1 MGWRVL
7 VVTALLALAP
17 LTSVPAAAV
26 PPPPPNPSDDE
37 LNASRDQAT
46 AAAAEAGRLAGLV
59 ARTEGDIQRLQD
71 RMELQMELANKA
83 AVDLQVAQSDAAAAQ
98 AAATSAQS
106 ELDAAGQAVEAAE
119 GDAAA
124 FAAASFRQGSVLG
137 SMTALLDAGSP
148 TDLLGR
154 RELLD
159 QMSGSV
165 LNAVD
170 RLHAQRIRQANLTSE
185 AGAARDN
192 AAITQT
198 RAEQAKA
205 TADQAAV
212 EADQALGAGQAE
224 LAVLQG
230 RLEQQQSDY
239 ASALAAVDGLQQ
251 QREQFQ
257 QWLAQKQAEEEAA
270 RRAAEEAARKAA
282 EEAARQAAERAA
294 AEEAARQ
301 ATERAAAEEAA
312 RQAAEEAA
320 RQVAERAAAEEA
332 ARIAEEQAT
341 TARAAQ
347 VALTAEPFYATCDAA
362 RAAGRGPITTDE
374 PGYRPEL
381 DPNDNGIACE
391 GPANPPASAAPAPA
405 PVQDS
410 GRTSDRGQRVVDA
423 ALRWLGTTYAWGGG
437 NASGPTLGIR
447 DGGVADR
454 FGDYKKIGF
463 DCSGLTLNA
472 WAQVG
477 VSLPHYSAYQYAGQP
492 KIGRDELQAGDL
504 VFWAYNTS
512 DPTTIHHVAIWMGNG
527 RIVEARN
534 SGTVVKVS
542 SMNWDGY
549 IGAVRPGG

>member
-282 EEAARQAAERAA
+282 EEAARQAAE
-294 AEEAARQ
+294 
-301 ATERAAAEEAA
+301 
-312 RQAAEEAA
+312 EAA

-527 RIVEARN
+527 QIVEARN

-542 SMNWDGY
+542 PMNWDGY

>member
-7 VVTALLALAP
+7 VVTAVLALAP

-59 ARTEGDIQRLQD
+59 ARTEGDIQQLQD

-83 AVDLQVAQSDAAAAQ
+83 AVDLQVAQSDAAAAR
-98 AAATSAQS
+98 AAVTSAQS
-106 ELDAAGQAVEAAE
+106 ELDAAGRAVEAAE

-148 TDLLGR
+148 TELLGR

-192 AAITQT
+192 ATITQT

-205 TADQAAV
+205 AADQAAV
-212 EADQALGAGQAE
+212 DADQALGAGQAE
-224 LAVLQG
+224 LTVLQG
-230 RLEQQQSDY
+230 RLDQQQSDY
-239 ASALAAVDGLQQ
+239 AAALAAVDGLQQ

-301 ATERAAAEEAA
+301 ATERAAAEEAV
-312 RQAAEEAA
+312 RQA
-320 RQVAERAAAEEA
+320 AERAAAEEA
-332 ARIAEEQAT
+332 RIVEEQAT

-362 RAAGRGPITTDE
+362 RAAGRGPISTDD
-374 PGYRPEL
+374 PGYRSEL
-381 DPNDNGIACE
+381 DPNGNGIACE
-391 GPANPPASAAPAPA
+391 GPTNPPASVAPAPA

-477 VSLPHYSAYQYAGQP
+477 VSLPHYSAYQFAGQP

-527 RIVEARN
+527 QIVEARN

-542 SMNWDGY
+542 SMDWDGY

>member
-1 MGWRVL
+1 MSWRLLAVA
-7 VVTALLALAP
+7 ALLAL
-17 LTSVPAAAV
+17 TVPVGTMPMGVV
-26 PPPPPNPSDDE
+26 PPPPPNPSDDD
-37 LNASRDQAT
+37 LSASRDQAT

-59 ARTEGDIQRLQD
+59 ARTEGDIRRLQD

-83 AVDLQVAQSDAAAAQ
+83 AVDLQVAQSDAGAAR

-106 ELDAAGQAVEAAE
+106 ELDAAGLAVEAADR
-119 GDAAA
+119 DAAA

-137 SMTALLDAGSP
+137 SMSALLDAGSP

-170 RLHAQRIRQANLTSE
+170 RLHAERVRQANLTSE

-192 AAITQT
+192 AAVTQT

-205 TADQAAV
+205 AADQAAA
-212 EADQALGAGQAE
+212 EADQALRAGQAE
-224 LAVLQG
+224 LVVLQG
-230 RLEQQQSDY
+230 RLDQQQADY
-239 ASALAAVDGLQQ
+239 AAALAAADGLQQ

-257 QWLAQKQAEEEAA
+257 QWLAQKKAEEEAA
-270 RRAAEEAARKAA
+270 RRAAEEAARQAAARATAEEAARRAA
-282 EEAARQAAERAA
+282 EEAARQL
-294 AEEAARQ
+294 
-301 ATERAAAEEAA
+301 
-312 RQAAEEAA
+312 
-320 RQVAERAAAEEA
+320 AERAAAEEA
-332 ARIAEEQAT
+332 ARIAEEQAARIAEEQAA

-362 RAAGRGPITTDE
+362 RAAGRGPIATDE

-381 DPNDNGIACE
+381 DPNGNGIACE
-391 GPANPPASAAPAPA
+391 GRANPPAAAAPAPA
-405 PVQDS
+405 SVGDD
-410 GRTSDRGQRVVDA
+410 GRTSERGQRVVDA
-423 ALRWLGTTYAWGGG
+423 ALRWRGTTYAWGGG

-463 DCSGLTLNA
+463 DCSGLTLHA

-492 KIGRDELQAGDL
+492 KIGRGQLQAGDL

-527 RIVEARN
+527 QIVEARN

-542 SMNWDGY
+542 SMDWDGY

>member
-7 VVTALLALAP
+7 VVTAVLALAP

-59 ARTEGDIQRLQD
+59 ARTEGDIQQLQD

-83 AVDLQVAQSDAAAAQ
+83 AVDLQVAQSDAAAAR

-106 ELDAAGQAVEAAE
+106 ELDAAGRAVEAAE

-148 TDLLGR
+148 TELLGR

-192 AAITQT
+192 ATITQT

-205 TADQAAV
+205 AADQAAV
-212 EADQALGAGQAE
+212 DADQALAAGQAE
-224 LAVLQG
+224 LTVLQG
-230 RLEQQQSDY
+230 RLDQQQSDY
-239 ASALAAVDGLQQ
+239 AAALAAVDGLQQ

-257 QWLAQKQAEEEAA
+257 QWLAQRQAEEEAA

-282 EEAARQAAERAA
+282 EEATRQAAERAA
-294 AEEAARQ
+294 AQ
-301 ATERAAAEEAA
+301 
-312 RQAAEEAA
+312 
-320 RQVAERAAAEEA
+320 EA
-332 ARIAEEQAT
+332 ARIIEEQAT

-362 RAAGRGPITTDE
+362 RAAGRGPISTDD
-374 PGYRPEL
+374 PGYRSEL
-381 DPNDNGIACE
+381 DPNGNGIACE
-391 GPANPPASAAPAPA
+391 GPTNPPASVAPAPA

-477 VSLPHYSAYQYAGQP
+477 VSLPHYSAYQFAGQP

-527 RIVEARN
+527 QIVEARN

-542 SMNWDGY
+542 SMDWDGY